1 MSDRAARGAESARR
15 PRLPL
20 FDLLRE
26 GEEEAAGA
34 GGWTP
39 DPTDV
44 LRKAVLRDLEALL
57 NARRRRRPPP
67 AGLHRLSRSPVGY
80 GIPDFTA
87 GAYALESRR
96 YELAREVEATIRR
109 FEPRLADL
117 SVSISDPGSE
127 VDRTLRLRIE
137 AVLLA
142 DPVREAISFETVVE
156 PAAHDVRVRE
166 V

>member
-1 MSDRAARGAESARR
+1 MSDRASARR

-26 GEEEAAGA
+26 DEEAD
-34 GGWTP
+34 GGWTG
-39 DPTDV
+39 DPTER
-44 LRKAVLRDLEALL
+44 LRAAVLRDLEALL

-67 AGLHRLSRSPVGY
+67 AGLHRLARSPIGY
-80 GIPDFTA
+80 GIPDVTA

-96 YELAREVEATIRR
+96 FELAREVEATIRR

-117 SVSISDPGSE
+117 SVAIRDPGSE

-142 DPVREAISFETVVE
+142 DPVREAVSFEAVVE
-156 PAAHDVRVRE
+156 PAVHDARVRE